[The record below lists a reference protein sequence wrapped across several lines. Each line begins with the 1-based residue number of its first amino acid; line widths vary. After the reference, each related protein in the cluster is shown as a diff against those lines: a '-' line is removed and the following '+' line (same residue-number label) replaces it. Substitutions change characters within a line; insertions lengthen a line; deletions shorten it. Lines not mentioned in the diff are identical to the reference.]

1 MQSETERNSG
11 TPPLIF
17 DRFAAFYDGDYR
29 HYDDDL
35 DAISQL
41 AEEEDGSI
49 LELGCGTGRVLV
61 PLAGLGHAVTGVD
74 ISPSLLDVTRAKLRT
89 THYAPRAT
97 LLESDLR
104 TFDLPAKNYALA
116 ICTSNTLMHFT
127 SPEEQLAV
135 LQNAHRHLRPGGL
148 LFIDLF
154 NPDVTRLN
162 EISGMM
168 ELADQWT
175 DEERGTHMIK
185 WCVRTVDWAE
195 QLQETL
201 FIYEEQFADGRNQR
215 ISCPFPLRFL
225 WRNEGQLMLEKAGF
239 TVEEIWGDFD
249 GSEYYSGSDHLI
261 FLARK

>member
-29 HYDDDL
+29 NYDDDL

-41 AEEEDGSI
+41 AEEEDGPI

-61 PLAGLGHAVTGVD
+61 PLAGLGHNVTGVD
-74 ISPSLLDVTRAKLRT
+74 ISPALLDVTRAKLRT

-127 SPEEQLAV
+127 SPEEQL
-135 LQNAHRHLRPGGL
+135 
-148 LFIDLF
+148 
-154 NPDVTRLN
+154 
-162 EISGMM
+162 
-168 ELADQWT
+168 
-175 DEERGTHMIK
+175 EERNESFWVLVPYVT
-185 WCVRTVDWAE
+185 WCVRYVWG
-195 QLQETL
+195 
-201 FIYEEQFADGRNQR
+201 FPIY
-215 ISCPFPLRFL
+215 FL
-225 WRNEGQLMLEKAGF
+225 CIKYRWLW
-239 TVEEIWGDFD
+239 I
-249 GSEYYSGSDHLI
+249 
-261 FLARK
+261 